1 MITMVEKQTIIH
13 MYRTRGYSK
22 RAIGRELS
30 ISRKTVHKV
39 ITEYESAL
47 ACPDPEASLESILT
61 TQSRYDSSRRG
72 RRVITGSLKD
82 LIDDCLDKNTRKR
95 ATGLK
100 KQCMRGKDIYELLI
114 EKGFQISY
122 PAVCKYIA
130 SQAKQKEGN
139 KSQEAFIRGYY
150 PPGES
155 CEFDWG
161 EAKVYLNGKL
171 HRLYM
176 AVFTLSHSNGR
187 YAWLFHHQN
196 QLAFME
202 SHRNF
207 FARVK
212 GVPAIMVYDNMRV
225 AIRKFA
231 GVEKKPTETL
241 LRMSNFYRYH
251 YRFCNIRAGW
261 EKGHVERS
269 VEYVRRKAF
278 SINMHYCSL
287 EDAQN
292 HLLATCERINALS
305 ASPSTAGKA
314 ESLEADL
321 AALKPYTNE
330 MGCFQVAEYKVDK
343 WSTICM
349 NGSHYSVPDTLV
361 GKILTVKIYSEKLVI
376 LYNNDKVA
384 VHERIYS
391 RQKGWS
397 VKLEHYLTTLLRKP
411 GALNGSLALKQM
423 PQQIQALFNKHFTN
437 RAKDFVFLLQY
448 ARDNGFSDNDIIE
461 AHRCLAGRGMRSI
474 SADQIKA
481 MMHALGERQATDAEP
496 IYLDDSHQTGSSL
509 IEDGA
514 MKILMDLSRMMEA
527 ENNIK
532 TTTTTN

>member
-1 MITMVEKQTIIH
+1 
-13 MYRTRGYSK
+13 MYRTVGYSK
-22 RAIGRELS
+22 RAIARELS

-39 ITEYESAL
+39 IAEYESAL
-47 ACPDPEASLESILT
+47 KTPDPEASLETILT
-61 TQSRYDSSRRG
+61 TTPRYDSSNRR
-72 RRVITGSLKD
+72 RRVISGTLKE
-82 LIDDCLDKNTRKR
+82 LIDDCLEKNARKR
-95 ATGLK
+95 AMGLK
-100 KQCMRGKDIYELLI
+100 KQCMRGKDIYELLL

-122 PAVCKYIA
+122 PSVCKYIA
-130 SQAKQKEGN
+130 SLAKQKEGT

-161 EAKVYLNGKL
+161 EAKLYLNGKFQ
-171 HRLYM
+171 RLYM

-187 YAWLFHHQN
+187 YAWLFRHQN
-196 QLAFME
+196 TLAFME

-207 FARVK
+207 FRQVK
-212 GVPAIMVYDNMRV
+212 GVPSIMVYDNMRV
-225 AIRKFA
+225 AIKEFA
-231 GVEKKPTETL
+231 GVEKKPTDAL

-278 SINMHYCSL
+278 SINLHYENL
-287 EDAQN
+287 EDAQR
-292 HLLATCERINALS
+292 HLLATCQRINTRS
-305 ASPSTAGKA
+305 ASAFTEDKV
-314 ESLEADL
+314 ESLAADIQ
-321 AALKPYTNE
+321 ALKPYTNE
-330 MGCFQVAEYKVDK
+330 MGCFEVAEYKVDK

-349 NGSHYSVPDTLV
+349 KSSHYSVPDTLV
-361 GKILTVKIYSEKLVI
+361 GKIVTVKIYSEKIVI

-391 RQKGWS
+391 QGKGWS
-397 VKLEHYLTTLLRKP
+397 VKLEHYLTTLIRKP
-411 GALNGSLALKQM
+411 GALTGSLALKQM
-423 PQQIQALFNKHFTN
+423 PQKIQALFNKHFTDKA
-437 RAKDFVFLLQY
+437 RDFVFLLQY
-448 ARDNGFSDNDIIE
+448 ARDNNFTDNDIIE
-461 AHRCLAGRGMRSI
+461 ACKSLTGRGLRSI

-481 MMHALGERQATDAEP
+481 MMHANNDTDGNYEEP

-514 MKILMDLSRMMEA
+514 MRILMDLSQMMDA

-532 TTTTTN
+532 IITNN

>member
-1 MITMVEKQTIIH
+1 MVEKQTIIH
-13 MYRTRGYSK
+13 MYRTVGYSK
-22 RAIGRELS
+22 RAIARKLD

-39 ITEYESAL
+39 ISEYEAAL
-47 ACPDPEASLESILT
+47 FCPDPEASLESILT

-72 RRVITGSLKD
+72 RRVIVGSLKD
-82 LIDDCLDKNTRKR
+82 LIDDCLEKNTRKR
-95 ATGLK
+95 AMGLK
-100 KQCMRGKDIYELLI
+100 KQCMCGKDIYELLTD
-114 EKGFQISY
+114 KGFQVSY
-122 PAVCKYIA
+122 TAVCKYMTSLA
-130 SQAKQKEGN
+130 SVRKED

-150 PPGES
+150 PAGES

-161 EAKVYLNGKL
+161 EVRLYLKGKL
-171 HRLYM
+171 HRLQL

-187 YAWLFHHQN
+187 YAWLFHHQD

-207 FARVK
+207 FRQVK
-212 GVPAIMVYDNMRV
+212 GVPCIMVYDNMRV

-231 GVEKKPTETL
+231 GEEKKPTETL

-278 SINMHYCSL
+278 SINLHYASL
-287 EDAQN
+287 AEAQE
-292 HLLATCERINALS
+292 HLLVICEKINS
-305 ASPSTAGKA
+305 RSGSPSTINKVEELA
-314 ESLEADL
+314 ADL
-321 AALKPYTNE
+321 AALIPYINE
-330 MGCFQVAEYKVDK
+330 MGCFRMAEYKVDK

-361 GKILTVKIYSEKLVI
+361 GKMVTVKMYSEKIVI
-376 LYNNDKVA
+376 LRGNDKVA

-397 VKLEHYLTTLLRKP
+397 IKLEHYLTTLLRKP
-411 GALNGSLALKQM
+411 GALNTSLALKQM
-423 PQQIQALFNKHFTN
+423 PQQIQALFNKHFTDKP
-437 RAKDFVFLLQY
+437 RDFVFLLQY
-448 ARDNGFSDNDIIE
+448 ARDNNFSDNDIIE
-461 AHRCLAGRGMRSI
+461 AYDSLKARGLKSI
-474 SADQIKA
+474 STDQIKA
-481 MMHALGERQATDAEP
+481 MLYANNEPQAIHNESICP
-496 IYLDDSHQTGSSL
+496 DDSHQNISSL

-514 MKILMDLSRMMEA
+514 MRILTDLSRIMDT

-532 TTTTTN
+532 IITKN

>member
-1 MITMVEKQTIIH
+1 
-13 MYRTRGYSK
+13 MYRTVGYSK
-22 RAIGRELS
+22 RAIARELD

-39 ITEYESAL
+39 ICEYESAL
-47 ACPDPEASLESILT
+47 SCPNPEASLESILT
-61 TQSRYDSSRRG
+61 VATHYDSSKRG

-82 LIDDCLDKNTRKR
+82 LIDECLDKNTRKR

-114 EKGFQISY
+114 DKGFQVSY
-122 PAVCKYIA
+122 TAVCKYIA
-130 SQAKQKEGN
+130 SLATQKKDN
-139 KSQEAFIRGYY
+139 TSAEAFIRGYY

-161 EAKVYLNGKL
+161 EVKLYLNGKL
-171 HRLYM
+171 HRIHM

-187 YAWLFHHQN
+187 YAWLFHHQD

-207 FARVK
+207 FRQVK
-212 GVPAIMVYDNMRV
+212 GVPSIMVYDNMRV
-225 AIRKFA
+225 AIKKFA
-231 GVEKKPTETL
+231 GEEKKPTDTL

-278 SINMHYCSL
+278 SINLHYASL
-287 EDAQN
+287 ADAQK
-292 HLLATCERINALS
+292 HLLTICEKINS
-305 ASPSTAGKA
+305 RSGSPSTINKVEELA
-314 ESLEADL
+314 ADL
-321 AALKPYTNE
+321 AALRPYTNE
-330 MGCFQVAEYKVDK
+330 MGCFQMAEYKVDK

-349 NGSHYSVPDTLV
+349 NCSHYSVPDILV
-361 GKILTVKIYSEKLVI
+361 GKMVTVKMYSEKLVI

-397 VKLEHYLTTLLRKP
+397 IKLEHYLTTLLRKP
-411 GALNGSLALKQM
+411 GALSGSLALKQM
-423 PQQIQALFNKHFTN
+423 PSQIQALFNKHFTDKA
-437 RAKDFVFLLQY
+437 RDFVFLLQY
-448 ARDNGFSDNDIIE
+448 ARDNSFNDNDIIE
-461 AHRCLAGRGMRSI
+461 AYQSLRARGLRSI

-481 MMHALGERQATDAEP
+481 MMHTNNEP
-496 IYLDDSHQTGSSL
+496 QGADTESIYLDDTHQNKSSL

-514 MKILMDLSRMMEA
+514 MRILRELSCIMNT

-532 TTTTTN
+532 ITTKN

>member
-13 MYRTRGYSK
+13 MYRTIGYSK
-22 RAIGRELS
+22 RAIARELD

-39 ITEYESAL
+39 ISEYEASL
-47 ACPDPEASLESILT
+47 CCPDPEASLESILT

-72 RRVITGSLKD
+72 RRVIVGSLKD
-82 LIDDCLDKNTRKR
+82 LIDDCLEKNTRKR
-95 ATGLK
+95 AMGLK

-114 EKGFQISY
+114 DKGFQISY

-130 SQAKQKEGN
+130 CVATVKKEDKSSQ
-139 KSQEAFIRGYY
+139 AFIRGYY

-161 EAKVYLNGKL
+161 EVKLYIAGKL
-171 HRLYM
+171 QRLQL

-187 YAWLFHHQN
+187 YAWLFHHQD

-207 FARVK
+207 FRQVK
-212 GVPAIMVYDNMRV
+212 GVPRIMVYDNMRL
-225 AIRKFA
+225 AIKKFA
-231 GVEKKPTETL
+231 GEEKQPTQTL

-278 SINMHYCSL
+278 SINLHYNSL
-287 EDAQN
+287 EDAGN
-292 HLLATCERINALS
+292 HLLKICEKINSYS
-305 ASPSTAGKA
+305 ASPSTINKVEELA
-314 ESLEADL
+314 ADL

-330 MGCFQVAEYKVDK
+330 MGCFQMAEYKVDK

-349 NGSHYSVPDTLV
+349 NCSHYSVPDTLV
-361 GKILTVKIYSEKLVI
+361 GKTVTVKMYSEKIVI

-391 RQKGWS
+391 REKGWS
-397 VKLEHYLTTLLRKP
+397 IKLEHYLNTLLRKP
-411 GALNGSLALKQM
+411 GALNSSLALKQM
-423 PQQIQALFNKHFTN
+423 PGQIQALFNKHFTDKA
-437 RAKDFVFLLQY
+437 RDFVFLLQY
-448 ARDNGFSDNDIIE
+448 ARDNNFSDKDIIE
-461 AHRCLAGRGMRSI
+461 AYSLLKARGLRRI

-481 MMHALGERQATDAEP
+481 MMHVGNEP
-496 IYLDDSHQTGSSL
+496 QGIVDDLIYLDESHKSGSAL

-514 MKILMDLSRMMEA
+514 MRILMDLSRIMET
-527 ENNIK
+527 ENNTK
-532 TTTTTN
+532 TITNN

>member
-1 MITMVEKQTIIH
+1 MVEKQTIIH

-22 RAIGRELS
+22 RAIARELS

-39 ITEYESAL
+39 IAEYEASL
-47 ACPDPEASLESILT
+47 TSSDPEASLETILT
-61 TQSRYDSSRRG
+61 TTPRYDSSNRR

-82 LIDDCLDKNTRKR
+82 IIDDCLEKNTRKR
-95 ATGLK
+95 SMGLK
-100 KQCMRGKDIYELLI
+100 KQCMQGKDIYELLL

-122 PAVCKYIA
+122 PSVCKYIA
-130 SQAKQKEGN
+130 SFAARKEEA

-161 EAKVYLNGKL
+161 EAKLYINGKL
-171 HRLYM
+171 QRLYM
-176 AVFTLSHSNGR
+176 AVFTLNHSNGR
-187 YAWLFHHQN
+187 YAWLFRHQN
-196 QLAFME
+196 TLAFME

-207 FARVK
+207 FRQVK
-212 GVPAIMVYDNMRV
+212 GVPALMVYDNMRV
-225 AIRKFA
+225 AIKEFA
-231 GVEKKPTETL
+231 GVEKKPTDAL

-278 SINMHYCSL
+278 SINLHFEDI
-287 EDAQN
+287 EDAQK
-292 HLLATCERINALS
+292 HLLAICERINTHS
-305 ASPSTAGKA
+305 ASAFTVDKA
-314 ESLEADL
+314 ESLAADL
-321 AALKPYTNE
+321 EALKPYTNE
-330 MGCFQVAEYKVDK
+330 MGCFEVAEYKVDK

-349 NGSHYSVPDTLV
+349 RSSHYSVPDTLV
-361 GKILTVKIYSEKLVI
+361 GKIVTVKIYSEKLVI
-376 LYNNDKVA
+376 LHDNQKVA

-391 RQKGWS
+391 QAKGWS

-423 PQQIQALFNKHFTN
+423 PQKLQALFNRHFTD

-448 ARDNGFSDNDIIE
+448 ARDNNFTDTDIME
-461 AHRCLAGRGMRSI
+461 AYRSLTQRGLKSI

-481 MMHALGERQATDAEP
+481 MMHANNEHESACGEP
-496 IYLDDSHQTGSSL
+496 IYLDEGHQDKSSL

-514 MKILMDLSRMMEA
+514 MRILIDLSQMMDA
-527 ENNIK
+527 ENNVNGATII
-532 TTTTTN
+532 N

>member
-1 MITMVEKQTIIH
+1 
-13 MYRTRGYSK
+13 MYRTVGKSK
-22 RAIGRELS
+22 RAIAKELS
-30 ISRKTVHKV
+30 ISRITVHKV
-39 ITEYESAL
+39 ISEYESAL
-47 ACPDPEASLESILT
+47 KAPDPEASLETILT
-61 TQSRYDSSRRG
+61 TTPRYDSTNRR
-72 RRVITGSLKD
+72 RRVITGTLKE
-82 LIDDCLDKNTRKR
+82 LIDDCLEKNARKR
-95 ATGLK
+95 AMGLK
-100 KQCMRGKDIYELLI
+100 KQCMRGKDIYELLL

-122 PAVCKYIA
+122 PSVCKYIA
-130 SQAKQKEGN
+130 SLARQKEES

-161 EAKVYLNGKL
+161 EAKLYLNGKFQ
-171 HRLYM
+171 RLYM

-187 YAWLFHHQN
+187 YAWLFRHQN
-196 QLAFME
+196 TLAFME

-207 FARVK
+207 FRQVK
-212 GVPAIMVYDNMRV
+212 GVPAMMVYDNMRV
-225 AIRKFA
+225 AIKEFA
-231 GVEKKPTETL
+231 GAEKKPTDAL

-278 SINMHYCSL
+278 SINLHYENL
-287 EDAQN
+287 EDAQK
-292 HLLATCERINALS
+292 HLLATCERINTRSTS
-305 ASPSTAGKA
+305 AFTADKA
-314 ESLEADL
+314 ECLAADL
-321 AALKPYTNE
+321 SSLKAYTNE
-330 MGCFQVAEYKVDK
+330 MGCFEVAEYKVDK

-349 NGSHYSVPDTLV
+349 KSSHYSVPDTLV
-361 GKILTVKIYSEKLVI
+361 GKIVTVKIYSEKLVI

-391 RQKGWS
+391 QSKGWS

-411 GALNGSLALKQM
+411 GALTSSLALKQM
-423 PQQIQALFNKHFTN
+423 PQKIQALFNKHFTDKA
-437 RAKDFVFLLQY
+437 RDFVFLLQY
-448 ARDNGFSDNDIIE
+448 ARNNNFTDNDIIE
-461 AHRCLAGRGMRSI
+461 AYKSLTGRGLRSI

-481 MMHALGERQATDAEP
+481 MMHANNDTESNSGEP

-514 MKILMDLSRMMEA
+514 MRILMDLSQMMDA

-532 TTTTTN
+532 IITNN

>member
-22 RAIGRELS
+22 RAIARELS

-39 ITEYESAL
+39 IAEYESAL
-47 ACPDPEASLESILT
+47 SGPDPDSSLETVLT
-61 TQSRYDSSRRG
+61 TQSCYDSSRRG

-82 LIDDCLDKNTRKR
+82 LIDDCLEKNARKR
-95 ATGLK
+95 AMGLK
-100 KQCMRGKDIYELLI
+100 KQCMRGKDIYELLV
-114 EKGFQISY
+114 EKGFQVSY

-130 SQAKQKEGN
+130 SLAGQKQEDKP
-139 KSQEAFIRGYY
+139 QEAFIRGYH

-161 EAKVYLNGKL
+161 EAKLYLDGRL

-207 FARVK
+207 FRQVK

-225 AIRKFA
+225 AVKGFA

-278 SINMHYCSL
+278 SINMHYGSL
-287 EDAQN
+287 EDAQA
-292 HLLATCERINALS
+292 HLLATCERINARS
-305 ASPSTAGKA
+305 ASPSTSNKT
-314 ESLEADL
+314 ESLAADL
-321 AALKPYTNE
+321 QALRPCANE

-349 NGSHYSVPDTLV
+349 NCSHYSVPDTLV
-361 GKILTVKIYSEKLVI
+361 GKTVTVKIYSEKLVV
-376 LYNNDKVA
+376 LHGNDKVA

-397 VKLEHYLTTLLRKP
+397 VKLEHYLTTLQRKP
-411 GALNGSLALKQM
+411 GALTGSLALKQM
-423 PQQIQALFNKHFTN
+423 PPGIQALFNKHFAGKA
-437 RAKDFVFLLQY
+437 RDFVFLLRY
-448 ARDNGFSDNDIIE
+448 ARDNNFSDNDIME
-461 AHRCLAGRGMRSI
+461 AYSSLSGRGVRSI

-481 MMHALGERQATDAEP
+481 MMHANNEP
-496 IYLDDSHQTGSSL
+496 EGGYAQPVSLDGIHPDKSSL

-514 MKILMDLSRMMEA
+514 IRILMDLSRMMDA
-527 ENNIK
+527 GDNIEIITK
-532 TTTTTN
+532 N